1 MFKRVIT
8 HKGFVKSVV
17 ILGLIYG
24 VILFLL
30 QWALRSFYVPFFN
43 ITNVCFSIL
52 AGIIAGFFISYG
64 KFWAK
69 LKQQDHRNK

>member
-8 HKGFVKSVV
+8 HKGFFKSAL

-24 VILFLL
+24 VVLFLI
-30 QWALRSFYVPFFN
+30 QWAFRGFYEPFLN
-43 ITNVCFSIL
+43 VKNVCYSL
-52 AGIIAGFFISYG
+52 LSGIIAGLFISYG

-69 LKQQDHRNK
+69 LKQIDHKNK